1 MFKDYFLSLFSGCML
16 LVVGIPLISK
26 LLQQPSVLGFLVL
39 VMRTRFSV
47 LSGLILVGLPF
58 AAWVEP
64 GMLRAVFVLKN
75 PYQFATLTWATLM
88 VSLMVMVTFR
98 VTYLTGTARFG
109 VIPTAPIP
117 EFWGTMNN
125 PTWRHSWWIWLVC
138 GLAIPLYALDQSL
151 VERHTEHSLY
161 LLPLGV
167 FAGVALAIGFLFVL
181 AILQR
186 KFIDQSITNS
196 GLLPFENL
204 AWIRGLAKEEPQP
217 ATKIQT
223 NLAQIFAPKAEGDV
237 AALLKSDPRHVADA
251 ASVGTSREVPVS
263 TGYFRLA
270 DPQDPDSWELEPGHA
285 QITLV
290 WVVLAFLY
298 IGFYGAFLGAIGD
311 GEADY
316 WLPNQEGI
324 FPTLFFVMIY
334 VFFVGFTLTGT
345 AFFLDYYRVPT
356 TMMLVGM
363 VLVSFSLGRVDH
375 FYELHPKRLAKSSDK
390 IPEVPKPVPITELF
404 DEQWQFPKYAP
415 PPANPSAESLAVQ
428 PKSTLIVV
436 TAAGGGIQAAAWTAK
451 VLTGLD
457 ELLGGFSE
465 SVGLVSSVS
474 GGSVGAM
481 FYLHHRGD
489 RTNQAQSPMRIE
501 TEQARHILEDA
512 SASGLEPAAWGMAFP
527 DLIRTTFP
535 PAAPKTLDRGLALE
549 LEWQRRLASRLPE
562 NPGRTAEQTKWRLA
576 SLKDLRL
583 LDWSERIRAR
593 KMPAVVFNSTLVE
606 TGQRLLFSPVVTQP
620 MLPSGADTDGF
631 SIKASEPV
639 EFFGC
644 YSALAENFRPNPRLV
659 TAVRLSATF
668 SYVSPICRPLGDDV
682 PASVRKQLGHRL
694 FWHVADGGY
703 ADNEGILTATKW
715 IERIISQQRNRSDA
729 KRPPFDRVLIV
740 RINGFPDKARDV
752 RTDQGG
758 LVNAFLGPV
767 LTLGNVR
774 VASQA
779 ERGDYEVQ
787 LLEEAT
793 RLRRAKKLQEA
804 QQLLMSAN
812 DIHTQLES
820 RLHPSGG
827 AAISAAPVGASTVAP
842 QVQQAISEEIE
853 KRVDELKN
861 SYQDS
866 TPQVQQQVEKQA
878 KKVETVLEQSRTKR
892 REYSRAV
899 EVRSLKIQFPSDL
912 DQPPL
917 SWALTP
923 SDKQLIDTAWEKIA
937 TSIRQSDEIERLPEL
952 GQEDLKPRHLRHF
965 FPLRTQ

>member
-1 MFKDYFLSLFSGCML
+1 MFKDYFFSLISGCL
-16 LVVGIPLISK
+16 LLIIGVPIVGK
-26 LLQQPSVLGFLVL
+26 VLQQPTVLGFLVL

-47 LSGLILVGLPF
+47 LSGLVLLGLPV
-58 AAWVEP
+58 AAWIEP

-88 VSLMVMVTFR
+88 VSLMVIVTFR
-98 VTYLTGTARFG
+98 VSYLTGSARFG
-109 VIPTAPIP
+109 VISNAPIP
-117 EFWGTMNN
+117 QFWGMMNHS
-125 PTWRHSWWIWLVC
+125 TWHHSWWIWLFC

-151 VERHTEHSLY
+151 QERHTDLNLY
-161 LLPLGV
+161 LLP
-167 FAGVALAIGFLFVL
+167 AGLVAGIILAVGFLFVL
-181 AILQR
+181 AMLQR
-186 KFIDQSITNS
+186 KLMDQSITNA
-196 GLLPFENL
+196 GLLPIENL
-204 AWIRGLAKEEPQP
+204 AWIRSLAKEEPQP

-223 NLAQIFAPKAEGDV
+223 NLAQIFGPRADEEPPQPQR
-237 AALLKSDPRHVADA
+237 AAAAAKTDA
-251 ASVGTSREVPVS
+251 PVS

-270 DPQDPDSWELEPGHA
+270 NPLDPDSWELEPGHA

-290 WVVLAFLY
+290 WVVLACLY

-316 WLPNQEGI
+316 WLPNQDGI

-356 TMMLVGM
+356 TMMLVAM

-375 FYELHPKRLAKSSDK
+375 FYELHPKRMVKSSEKAPD
-390 IPEVPKPVPITELF
+390 VPRPVPIAELF
-404 DEQWQFPKYAP
+404 DDQWQFPKYAP
-415 PPANPSAESLAVQ
+415 PPANPSAQSLAQQ

-457 ELLGGFSE
+457 EVLGGFSE

-489 RTNQAQSPMRIE
+489 RTNQAESPMAIDAE
-501 TEQARHILEDA
+501 HARHILEDA

-549 LEWQRRLASRLPE
+549 LEWQRRLANRLPE
-562 NPGRTAEQTKWRLA
+562 NPERTAEQKKWQTA

-631 SIKASEPV
+631 AIKASEPV
-639 EFFGC
+639 EFFSC
-644 YSALAENFRPNPRLV
+644 YSALADNFRPNPRLV

-682 PASVRKQLGHRL
+682 PANVRKQLGHRL

-715 IERIISQQRNRSDA
+715 IEKIISQQRNRQDA
-729 KRPPFDRVLIV
+729 RKLPFDRILIV

-752 RTDQGG
+752 RSDKGG

-812 DIHTQLES
+812 DIHTQMES
-820 RLHPSGG
+820 RLNPSGG
-827 AAISAAPVGASTVAP
+827 AAINAAPVGTTIAAP
-842 QVQQAISEEIE
+842 QVQQEISEAIE
-853 KRVDELKN
+853 KRVDELK
-861 SYQDS
+861 SSSQDS

-878 KKVETVLEQSRTKR
+878 QKVETVLEQSRTKR

-899 EVRSLKIQFPSDL
+899 EVRSLKIQFPSDM

-937 TSIRQSDEIERLPEL
+937 ATIRNSDDIERLPEV
-952 GQEDLKPRHLRHF
+952 GQQELTPLHLRHF
-965 FPLRTQ
+965 FPLRGQ

>member
-1 MFKDYFLSLFSGCML
+1 MFKDYFFSLFSGCLL
-16 LVVGIPLISK
+16 LVIGVPIIGKI
-26 LLQQPSVLGFLVL
+26 LQQPTVLGFLVL
-39 VMRTRFSV
+39 IMRTRFSV
-47 LSGLILVGLPF
+47 LSGLVLLGLPF
-58 AAWVEP
+58 AAWAEP

-88 VSLMVMVTFR
+88 VSLMVVVTFR
-98 VTYLTGTARFG
+98 VTYLTGSARFG
-109 VIPTAPIP
+109 VIANAPIP
-117 EFWGTMNN
+117 QFCGMLNN
-125 PTWRHSWWIWLVC
+125 PTWRHSWWIWLGC
-138 GLAIPLYALDQSL
+138 GLTIPLYALDLSL
-151 VERHTEHSLY
+151 SERHSEFSFY
-161 LLPLGV
+161 LLPLGLGGGIV
-167 FAGVALAIGFLFVL
+167 LAIGFLFVL

-186 KFIDQSITNS
+186 KLIDQSITNS
-196 GLLPFENL
+196 GLLPFENWT
-204 AWIRGLAKEEPQP
+204 WIRSLAKEEPQP

-223 NLAQIFAPKAEGDV
+223 NLAQIFGPKTAAEDPPPGAPAV
-237 AALLKSDPRHVADA
+237 LAKS
-251 ASVGTSREVPVS
+251 SEPVS
-263 TGYFRLA
+263 TGYFRLV

-290 WVVLAFLY
+290 WVLLACLY

-311 GEADY
+311 GTADY
-316 WLPNQEGI
+316 WLPNQDGI

-356 TMMLVGM
+356 TMVLVGM

-375 FYELHPKRLAKSSDK
+375 FYELHPRRLAKSSDK
-390 IPEVPKPVPITELF
+390 QPEISQPVPIKDLF

-415 PPANPSAESLAVQ
+415 PPATPSAQSLSLQ

-489 RTNQAQSPMRIE
+489 RTNQAGSPMQIDADK
-501 TEQARHILEDA
+501 ARHIYEDA

-527 DLIRTTFP
+527 DLVRTTFP

-549 LEWQRRLASRLPE
+549 FEWQRRLADRLPVDAA
-562 NPGRTAEQTKWRLA
+562 RTPEQTKQQILA
-576 SLKDLRL
+576 LKDLRL

-620 MLPSGADTDGF
+620 MLPSGANTDGF

-639 EFFGC
+639 EFFAC
-644 YSALAENFRPNPRLV
+644 YSALADSFRPNPRLV

-682 PASVRKQLGHRL
+682 PPSVRQQLGKRL
-694 FWHVADGGY
+694 YWHVADGGY

-715 IERIISQQRNRSDA
+715 IEKIISQQRDRQDSR
-729 KRPPFDRVLIV
+729 KLPFDRILIV

-752 RTDQGG
+752 GSDKGG
-758 LVNAFLGPV
+758 LLNAFLGPV

-812 DIHTQLES
+812 DIHTKLENH
-820 RLHPSGG
+820 LNPSGG
-827 AAISAAPVGASTVAP
+827 ATINAAPVSTTTVAP
-842 QVQQAISEEIE
+842 QVQQAISEAIE

-861 SYQDS
+861 SYEDS

-878 KKVETVLEQSRTKR
+878 QKVEVVLEQSRNKR
-892 REYSRAV
+892 REYARAV
-899 EVRSLKIQFPSDL
+899 EVRSLKIQFPSDM

-923 SDKQLIDTAWEKIA
+923 SDKQLIETAWEKIA
-937 TSIRQSDEIERLPEL
+937 ASIRHGDQVDTLPEV
-952 GQEDLKPRHLRHF
+952 GQQELSPQHLRYF
-965 FPLRTQ
+965 FPLRAR

>member
-1 MFKDYFLSLFSGCML
+1 MFKDYFFSLISGCL
-16 LVVGIPLISK
+16 LLIVAIPLIGK
-26 LLQQPSVLGFLVL
+26 ILRLPAVLGCLVL

-47 LSGLILVGLPF
+47 LSGLVLLALPLV
-58 AAWVEP
+58 AWAEP

-88 VSLMVMVTFR
+88 VSLMVIVTFR
-98 VTYLTGTARFG
+98 VNYLTSNARFG
-109 VIPTAPIP
+109 AIPNAPIP
-117 EFWGTMNN
+117 QFWGTMNN
-125 PTWRHSWWIWLVC
+125 QTWRHSWWIWLVS

-151 VERHTEHSLY
+151 AERPSDNSLY
-161 LLPLGV
+161 LLPLGLGGGIV
-167 FAGVALAIGFLFVL
+167 LALGFLFGL

-186 KFIDQSITNS
+186 LWIDPSITNS

-204 AWIRGLAKEEPQP
+204 TWIRSFAKNETQP
-217 ATKIQT
+217 ATKMQA
-223 NLAQIFAPKAEGDV
+223 NLAQIFGPKATSEDTIAVTPAV
-237 AALLKSDPRHVADA
+237 AIKPP
-251 ASVGTSREVPVS
+251 EPVS
-263 TGYFRLA
+263 TGYFRLV
-270 DPQDPDSWELEPGHA
+270 DPQDPNSWELEPGHA

-290 WVVLAFLY
+290 WVVLACLY

-311 GEADY
+311 GSADY
-316 WLPNQEGI
+316 WLPHQDGI

-334 VFFVGFTLTGT
+334 VFFVGFTLTGA

-356 TMMLVGM
+356 TLVLVGM

-375 FYELHPKRLAKSSDK
+375 FYELHPQRSVAISGGKPRE
-390 IPEVPKPVPITELF
+390 PQPVPLTELF

-415 PPANPSAESLAVQ
+415 PPSTPSAQSLAIQ
-428 PKSTLIVV
+428 PKATLIVV

-489 RTNQAQSPMRIE
+489 RTNLAGAPMQIQQE
-501 TEQARHILEDA
+501 KSQHINEDA

-527 DLIRTTFP
+527 DLVRTTFP

-549 LEWQRRLASRLPE
+549 LEWQRRLTDRLPANAHSTPE
-562 NPGRTAEQTKWRLA
+562 GINQQRLA
-576 SLKDLRL
+576 LKDLRL

-606 TGQRLLFSPVVTQP
+606 TGQRLLFSPVIAQP
-620 MLPSGADTDGF
+620 AASNAAGATPF
-631 SIKASEPV
+631 STKASDPV
-639 EFFGC
+639 EFFAC
-644 YSALAENFRPNPRLV
+644 YSAAAEHFRPNPRLV

-682 PASVRKQLGHRL
+682 PHSVRKQLGERL
-694 FWHVADGGY
+694 TWHVADGGY

-715 IERIISQQRNRSDA
+715 IERIISQQRNREDA
-729 KRPPFDRVLIV
+729 KKLPFDRVLIV
-740 RINGFPDKARDV
+740 RINGFPDKAREASSNH
-752 RTDQGG
+752 GG
-758 LVNAFLGPV
+758 LINAFLGPV

-812 DIHTQLES
+812 DIHTKLENQLNS
-820 RLHPSGG
+820 SGG
-827 AAISAAPVGASTVAP
+827 AVNAVPVGVTPAAP
-842 QVQQAISEEIE
+842 QVQQAISEAIE
-853 KRVDELKN
+853 KRVGQLRTTYDDRN
-861 SYQDS
+861 
-866 TPQVQQQVEKQA
+866 PQVQKQTE
-878 KKVETVLEQSRTKR
+878 KVEVVLEQSRSKR
-892 REYSRAV
+892 REYARAV
-899 EVRSLKIQFPSDL
+899 EVRSVKIQFPSDM

-923 SDKQLIDTAWEKIA
+923 SDKQLIDAAWEKIA
-937 TSIRQSDEIERLPEL
+937 TSIRDSGQIERLPEV
-952 GQEDLKPRHLRHF
+952 GQQDLTPQHLRHF
-965 FPLRTQ
+965 FPLR

>member
-1 MFKDYFLSLFSGCML
+1 MFQDYFLSLFSGCL
-16 LVVGIPLISK
+16 LLIVGIPLVTKI
-26 LLQQPSVLGFLVL
+26 LQKPTVLGFLVL

-47 LSGLILVGLPF
+47 MSGLVLLGLPF
-58 AAWVEP
+58 VAWAEP
-64 GMLRAVFVLKN
+64 GMVRAVFVLKN

-88 VSLMVMVTFR
+88 VALMVIVTFR
-98 VTYLTGTARFG
+98 VTYLTSNARFG
-109 VIPTAPIP
+109 VIPNAPIP
-117 EFWGTMNN
+117 EFWGTMQN

-151 VERHTEHSLY
+151 SERHLELNFY
-161 LLPLGV
+161 LLPMGV
-167 FAGVALAIGFLFVL
+167 GAGVALAIGFLFLL

-186 KFIDQSITNS
+186 VLIDQSITNS
-196 GLLPFENL
+196 GLLPFENM
-204 AWIRGLAKEEPQP
+204 AWIRSLAKEESQP
-217 ATKIQT
+217 ATKIQA
-223 NLAQIFAPKAEGDV
+223 NLAQIFGPKATSE
-237 AALLKSDPRHVADA
+237 DA
-251 ASVGTSREVPVS
+251 TASVPVIASKGPATVS
-263 TGYFRLA
+263 TGYFRLI

-290 WVVLAFLY
+290 WVVLAMMY

-311 GEADY
+311 GSADY
-316 WLPNQEGI
+316 WLPHQDGI

-334 VFFVGFTLTGT
+334 VFFVGFTLTGA

-375 FYELHPKRLAKSSDK
+375 FYELHPKRLVTTSDK
-390 IPEVPKPVPITELF
+390 APDIPRPVSLTELF

-415 PPANPSAESLAVQ
+415 PPANPSAQSLALQ

-489 RTNQAQSPMRIE
+489 RTNQAGSPMQI
-501 TEQARHILEDA
+501 TPDKAQHIYEDA

-527 DLIRTTFP
+527 DLVRTTFP

-549 LEWQRRLASRLPE
+549 FEWQRRLAGRLPGDE
-562 NPGRTAEQTKWRLA
+562 TRTPEQTRQQTLA
-576 SLKDLRL
+576 LKDLRL

-631 SIKASEPV
+631 AIKASDPV
-639 EFFGC
+639 EFFAC
-644 YSALAENFRPNPRLV
+644 YSALADSFRPNPRLV

-668 SYVSPICRPLGDDV
+668 SYVSPICRPLGDNV
-682 PASVRKQLGHRL
+682 PLEVRKQLGKRL

-715 IERIISQQRNRSDA
+715 IERIVSQQRNRQDA
-729 KRPPFDRVLIV
+729 KKLPFDRILIV
-740 RINGFPDKARDV
+740 RINGFPDRAREV
-752 RTDQGG
+752 GSDQGG
-758 LVNAFLGPV
+758 LLNAFLGPV

-779 ERGDYEVQ
+779 ERGDYEVK

-804 QQLLMSAN
+804 QQLLMSAT
-812 DIHTQLES
+812 DIHNKLETH
-820 RLHPSGG
+820 LNPAGG
-827 AAISAAPVGASTVAP
+827 AAVNAVPVSSAPAAP
-842 QVQQAISEEIE
+842 QVQQAISEAIE
-853 KRVDELKN
+853 QRVDELKN
-861 SYQDS
+861 SYEDS
-866 TPQVQQQVEKQA
+866 SPQVQKQVEKQA
-878 KKVETVLEQSRTKR
+878 QKVEVVLEQSRNKR
-892 REYSRAV
+892 REYARAV

-912 DQPPL
+912 AQPPL

-923 SDKQLIDTAWEKIA
+923 SDKQLIDTAWEQIA
-937 TSIRQSDEIERLPEL
+937 DSIRHSAQVEQLPEL
-952 GQEDLKPRHLRHF
+952 GQQDLAPQHLRYF
-965 FPLRTQ
+965 FPLRAH